1 MIRISGQM
9 ISEESMVSRYSDDS
23 VKRLILNRLFSSD
36 RVHDYTT
43 IEGLEFELDLRS
55 AIVHAAEKLNDSYF
69 SFAVFKKSRCNSN
82 FWERT
87 EVGGFRIKPSVSPYL
102 GIKDILQNSRLYAT
116 ECATAIVI
124 VFYLALT
131 EILSEELFNELFA
144 NLYLMDWKYLDKD
157 LGVRPYINIKDAL
170 PGDCQYFKNPDV
182 NPDTPQWQGENVI
195 KLINGKYYGHGIGIR
210 TAEGIIRA
218 LNQQRKP
225 QATESAFLTDDVIM
239 PDYKYL
245 FERYTSAQR
254 ALAMTK

>member
-1 MIRISGQM
+1 MIRIGGQM
-9 ISEESMVSRYSDDS
+9 ISVESMAGRYSNDS
-23 VKRLILNRLFSSD
+23 VKRLILNRLFSCD
-36 RVHDYTT
+36 RFYDFSSIRAV
-43 IEGLEFELDLRS
+43 EFEINVRA
-55 AIVHAAEKLNDSYF
+55 AIVHAAEKLYDSYF
-69 SFAVFKKSRCNSN
+69 SFAVFKKSRCNPI

-87 EVGGFRIKPSVSPYL
+87 EVGGFRIKPGVSPYL
-102 GIKDILQNSRLYAT
+102 GIKDILKNSILYAT

-131 EILSEELFNELFA
+131 EILPEELFNELFA

-157 LGVRPYINIKDAL
+157 LGVRTNRNIDAL

-218 LNQQRKP
+218 LNQQRRP
-225 QATESAFLTDDVIM
+225 QATESAFLTDDAIM

-245 FERYTSAQR
+245 FKRYESTQR
-254 ALAMTK
+254 VLAMII